1 MYFHKSSDE
10 AGEPFS
16 TACESASNPIR
27 KKGTDHENYVFE

>member
-1 MYFHKSSDE
+1 ME

-16 TACESASNPIR
+16 IACEAQQPMS